1 MVWKIIV
8 FALVAALCARGNA
21 QAVRIINGNVC
32 GSGTV
37 CGSDTNST
45 YILTNA
51 HVVGTSIG
59 RVVRVR
65 ENVNGSDQE
74 FDASVHV
81 AAFSDQQITDW
92 AILKT
97 AKRAGPEWKLSK
109 VDPTGTKYVTCGSPR
124 CVWPL
129 VCGSITS
136 VNVGHGTTPWTWTP
150 DAIGGQSGSS
160 IRNDAGAFGL
170 LTWSWSGR
178 GAGQLTSTIYRQLRE
193 KSTEAPKRPIG
204 LREVQAAQRHETEN
218 GFHEGEVSVR
228 IDLPIWID
236 DTVVPPPQGFDPI
249 KIAKL
254 IQLLIELLDLIRSL
268 R

>member
-1 MVWKIIV
+1 MRICLL
-8 FALVAALCARGNA
+8 FAIAFFSLETSLLA
-21 QAVRIINGNVC
+21 QGVRIINGNVC

-37 CGSDTNST
+37 CGSDETSS

-51 HVVGTSIG
+51 HVVGTSVG
-59 RVVRVR
+59 RIVRVR
-65 ENVNGSDQE
+65 QNINGIDQE
-74 FDASVHV
+74 YDASVFV

-97 AKRAGPEWKLSK
+97 SKRAGPEWKLSK
-109 VDPTGTKYVTCGSPR
+109 TDPTGTQFVTCGSPR

-129 VCGSITS
+129 VCGSVSS
-136 VNVGHGTTPWTWTP
+136 VNVGHDNTPWTWLP
-150 DAIGGQSGSS
+150 DSIGGQSGSS
-160 IRNDAGAFGL
+160 IRNDKGAFGL

-193 KSTEAPKRPIG
+193 KSTVAPQRPAG
-204 LREVQAAQRHETEN
+204 LREVQTAQRHETAN
-218 GFHEGEVSVR
+218 GFHESEVSVQ

-236 DTVVPPPQGFDPI
+236 DSVVPPGDRFDPI